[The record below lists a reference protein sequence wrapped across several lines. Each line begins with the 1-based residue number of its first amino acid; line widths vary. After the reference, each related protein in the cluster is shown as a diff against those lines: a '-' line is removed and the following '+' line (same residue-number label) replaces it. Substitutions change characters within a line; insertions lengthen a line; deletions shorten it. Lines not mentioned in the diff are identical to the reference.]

1 MKKFN
6 QVKIV
11 LFDSTIAQFKLSVE
25 AMFTRSRQ
33 DGSVS
38 NLAYVT
44 DKGVASLNPSIY
56 LVFSYKGATF
66 EETKNLYTSYP
77 QLFKIR
83 KALDEVR
90 DLLEDNKGFLNVDGV
105 LTVNPTYQDPVVIA
119 NIGKQDKW
127 MSISLA
133 AIDSSAEGD
142 VAVKIPGVTLQLSDS
157 EYVSVLTA
165 EEILTIYS
173 IIRDIDLTTV
183 QVQLSSLFLMAE
195 DGIVA
200 QPIYQ
205 QPYQQNQYQP
215 QPQQPYQQPQYQ
227 PQPQQPV
234 RQPQQP
240 RYGAA
245 PVRQAPVT
253 RTAPAPHQPAP
264 TSQPQS
270 QPAGLPP
277 RKNEKQIVNL
287 KAIEETP
294 VSHVSFDDDKA
305 ISDIFNDEN

>member
-245 PVRQAPVT
+245 PIRQAPVT